1 MVSSIVVGPDLIKP
15 SEWLPVVWG
24 GESPEFSDDAQAT
37 TILGAVL
44 GRYNEIAQSLA
55 KMPPEIDPI
64 FWKTDGGLVVAGD
77 WAEGFLDAMDLRSRE
92 WAEMI
97 EDEKES
103 RPLIPILGL
112 AGSENESPD
121 LAGGSEKLA
130 RLRADATDMIPS
142 CIFKIDAYWKS
153 RRRPG
158 TTTPLRARKPGR
170 NDRVHVAAGGSTSV
184 AAALTDLI
192 PADRHDPDLTAR
204 SEQAPRHSTARAF
217 RQRHSRRSCPTGRA
231 RGAFRRRTN
240 AGRTQR

>member
-1 MVSSIVVGPDLIKP
+1 MVRCV
-15 SEWLPVVWG
+15 
-24 GESPEFSDDAQAT
+24 SPEFSDDAQAT

-64 FWKTDGGLVVAGD
+64 FWKTDGGLVIAGD

-92 WAEMI
+92 WAEML
-97 EDEKES
+97 EDEEEG

-142 CIFKIDAYWKS
+142 CIFKIDAYWKA

-158 TTTPLRARKPGR
+158 ATTQLRGRKPGR
-170 NDRVHVAAGGSTSV
+170 NEPCPCGS
-184 AAALTDLI
+184 
-192 PADRHDPDLTAR
+192 
-204 SEQAPRHSTARAF
+204 
-217 RQRHSRRSCPTGRA
+217 GRKYK
-231 RGAFRRRTN
+231 RCCGAH
-240 AGRTQR
+240 